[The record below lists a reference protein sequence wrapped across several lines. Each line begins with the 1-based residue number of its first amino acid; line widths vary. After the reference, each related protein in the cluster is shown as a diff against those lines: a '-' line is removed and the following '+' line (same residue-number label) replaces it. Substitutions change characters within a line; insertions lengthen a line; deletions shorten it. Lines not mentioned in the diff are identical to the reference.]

1 MSELA
6 FSIKNHYAQHLS
18 HSSGSGK
25 TYGLLN
31 NIFTCLTNGIY
42 SLVELFFLILVLIKN
57 DICIFASNNIIQTDI
72 IHPVKIDDTTRNGK
86 KIINDLRRYRKGVEF
101 ENPAETGIVPEGYVT
116 SEEFRK
122 IVKEKVQKFC
132 DDNEIVSE
140 QYITSEEFKVESRKD
155 LDEICKKHGISHL

>member
-1 MSELA
+1 M
-6 FSIKNHYAQHLS
+6 
-18 HSSGSGK
+18 
-25 TYGLLN
+25 
-31 NIFTCLTNGIY
+31 
-42 SLVELFFLILVLIKN
+42 
-57 DICIFASNNIIQTDI
+57 
-72 IHPVKIDDTTRNGK
+72 IHTVKIDDSARNGK

-101 ENPAETGIVPEGYVT
+101 ENPAVTGIVPEGYVT

-155 LDEICKKHGISHL
+155 IDEICKKHGIFHL